1 MEELKMNKYM
11 IALIIL
17 GFLLS
22 LPTKALATMPGFP
35 EPAWHF
41 VSAELLKPCK
51 INEAGTIRFIFK
63 PLLNADFDVSARMVM
78 PETVKI
84 AGDKTVA
91 IKSSQMKPVHVDFNF
106 SVTKETIENGYIEF
120 STEYPTKKLV
130 DLVIKK
136 YTDKLPES
144 KKMIEM
150 ISRKNKKYTS
160 SIPINLFV
168 TKSECA
174 LNPQGYF
181 EKTADDLFMLKLNMN
196 IDEAKTYSESFKMRY
211 LEIFEMKIDEF
222 ISFIKD
228 TKCDYDVDLS
238 NFLLSQ
244 CVIDEKINSQSRYAP
259 VNLINPILLF
269 EQIKYLNNFNKIG
282 PDFQKIRYN
291 INNTLINMV
300 SYFNYFYINE
310 FKKGNKNEAY
320 KKMAEFVK
328 IMNAQKFDEN
338 LKKRL
343 GAYLS
348 YNAGVMAKALRNS
361 EYVNHFKSAASMNNG
376 IIIH

>member
-1 MEELKMNKYM
+1 MMV
-11 IALIIL
+11 LIII
-17 GFLLS
+17 GFIFS
-22 LPTKALATMPGFP
+22 LPAKASATMPGFP

-51 INEAGTIRFIFK
+51 INETGTIRFIFK
-63 PLLNADFDVSARMVM
+63 PLLNADFDVTAKIVM
-78 PETVKI
+78 PETVRI
-84 AGDKTVA
+84 AGEKTVVV
-91 IKSSQMKPVHVDFNF
+91 KSSKLKPVHADFNF

-120 STEYPTKKLV
+120 ETTYPAKKLV
-130 DLVIKK
+130 EIVTRKFSAE
-136 YTDKLPES
+136 LPES

-150 ISRKNKKYTS
+150 ITKKNKKYTS
-160 SIPINLFV
+160 SVPIILFV

-181 EKTADDLFMLKLNMN
+181 EKTNDDLFMLKTTITL
-196 IDEAKTYSESFKMRY
+196 DEAKTYSESFKMRY

-222 ISFIKD
+222 ISFVKD

-238 NFLLSQ
+238 NFLLAQ
-244 CVIDEKINSQSRYAP
+244 CVIDEKINSKAKYAP
-259 VNLINPILLF
+259 VSLVNPILLF
-269 EQIKYLNNFNKIG
+269 EQIKYLNNFNKTG
-282 PDFQKIRYN
+282 TNFQKIRYN

-320 KKMAEFVK
+320 KKMAEFTK
-328 IMNAQKFDEN
+328 MIEAQKFDDI

-348 YNAGVMAKALRNS
+348 YNAGVMAKALKNP

-376 IIIH
+376 IIIR

>member
-1 MEELKMNKYM
+1 MNKYM
-11 IALIIL
+11 IVLIIL
-17 GFLLS
+17 GFIFS
-22 LPTKALATMPGFP
+22 MPAKALAVMPGFP

-51 INEAGTIRFIFK
+51 INETGTIRFVFK
-63 PLLNADFDVSARMVM
+63 PLMNADFTVTAKISM

-84 AGDKTVA
+84 AGEKTVA
-91 IKSSQMKPVHVDFNF
+91 IKSSQMKPVHADFNF
-106 SVTKETIENGYIEF
+106 SVTKETVETGYIEF
-120 STEYPTKKLV
+120 TTNYPSEKLV
-130 DLVIKK
+130 EIVSRK
-136 YTDKLPES
+136 YSAELPES

-150 ISRKNKKYTS
+150 ISRKGKKYTS
-160 SIPINLFV
+160 SVPINLFV
-168 TKSECA
+168 TKSECT

-181 EKTADDLFMLKLNMN
+181 EKKNNDLFILKIAMAL
-196 IDEAKTYSESFKMRY
+196 DEAKTYSESFKMRY

-222 ISFIKD
+222 IKFVKD

-238 NFLLSQ
+238 NFLAAQ
-244 CVIDEKINSQSRYAP
+244 CVIDEKTNSQAKYAP
-259 VNLINPILLF
+259 VSLVNPVLLF
-269 EQIKYLNNFNKIG
+269 EQIKYLNNFNKIV

-310 FKKGNKNEAY
+310 FEKGNKNKAY
-320 KKMAEFVK
+320 NKMAEFIK
-328 IMNAQKFDEN
+328 ILNAQKFDEN

-348 YNAGVMAKALRNS
+348 YNAGVMAKALKNP

-376 IIIH
+376 IFIR

>member
-1 MEELKMNKYM
+1 MNKFM
-11 IALIIL
+11 IALIII
-17 GFLLS
+17 GFIFS
-22 LPTKALATMPGFP
+22 LPAKASATMPGFP

-51 INEAGTIRFIFK
+51 INETGTIRFVFK
-63 PLLNADFDVSARMVM
+63 PLMNADFEVLAKMVM

-84 AGDKTVA
+84 AGEKTVT
-91 IKSSQMKPVHVDFNF
+91 IKSSKMNPVHADFNF

-120 STEYPTKKLV
+120 ETTYPAKKLV
-130 DLVIKK
+130 EIISKK
-136 YTDKLPES
+136 YSAELPES

-150 ISRKNKKYTS
+150 INRKSKKYTS
-160 SIPINLFV
+160 SVPINLFV

-181 EKTADDLFMLKLNMN
+181 EKKNNDLFIFKTAMN
-196 IDEAKTYSESFKMRY
+196 LDEAKTYSESFKMRY
-211 LEIFEMKIDEF
+211 FEIFEMKIDEF
-222 ISFIKD
+222 IKFVKD
-228 TKCDYDVDLS
+228 TKCDFDVDLS
-238 NFLLSQ
+238 NFLTAQ
-244 CVIDEKINSQSRYAP
+244 CVIDEKTNSQTKYVP

-310 FKKGNKNEAY
+310 FQKGNKTKAY
-320 KKMAEFVK
+320 SKMAEFIK
-328 IMNAQKFDEN
+328 ILNAQKFDEN

-348 YNAGVMAKALRNS
+348 YNAGVMAKALKNS

-376 IIIH
+376 LIIR